1 MISSSKNYIE
11 GFVETCYK
19 YGIHEKQAAVLLNL
33 AQVREVMADE
43 GMKKEA
49 GQLIGAGLKNLGR
62 AAWGA
67 TKGTGQI
74 LGGTAKGTFNMLRG
88 SGSGGGKALKGVG
101 NWINRPKLLT
111 DKLLRTGVVGATV
124 GGAGYGAKNLWDNF
138 RSSSRDGLNHI
149 IDNVAGLPGN
159 VSPVGGITTP
169 VPISGAGAGSDGL
182 MNEGWGDT
190 LSSPQ
195 TPSTVTSGNAGK
207 VSFSDEGPL
216 SRQQANVKAL
226 KDELARRDASFANSP
241 ARRMQWMQGEERAN
255 LMNRINA
262 ANAAYEQERSTM
274 HANRAAAQAELNR
287 RIAENESRQKMLR
300 ESFSAGYG
308 DRQQVDNTGRLERL
322 ITGAKERVG
331 LVTPTNKL
339 VAYEDQLRALQQERE
354 SMLKQRNS
362 LPL

>member
-49 GQLIGAGLKNLGR
+49 APSGLITAGLKNLGR

-88 SGSGGGKALKGVG
+88 SGSGGGKAIKGVG
-101 NWINRPKLLT
+101 NWINRPQLLT
-111 DKLLRTGVVGATV
+111 DKLLRTGVVGTAV

-138 RSSSRDGLNHI
+138 RSSSRDGVNHI
-149 IDNVAGLPGN
+149 IDNIVGLPGN

-169 VPISGAGAGSDGL
+169 VPISGAGAGSDGP

-195 TPSTVTSGNAGK
+195 TPPTVTSGN
-207 VSFSDEGPL
+207 VTFSDEGPL
-216 SRQQANVKAL
+216 NRQRSNVQAL
-226 KDELARRDASFANSP
+226 KDELARRDASFADSP
-241 ARRMQWMQGEERAN
+241 ARRMQWMQGAERAD

-262 ANAAYEQERSTM
+262 ANATYEQEGSTM

-300 ESFSAGYG
+300 ESLSAGYG

-322 ITGAKERVG
+322 LTGAKERIG

-339 VAYEDQLRALQQERE
+339 VTYEDQLRALQQERE
-354 SMLKQRNS
+354 NMLKQRNS